1 MDRRQQHRRVKDLL
15 QHLDHC
21 CEQWAEANGAAAQY
35 LAQTIDRQLAELRG
49 LLMADQAGSPQRRAA

>member
-15 QHLDHC
+15 QHLDRS

-49 LLMADQAGSPQRRAA
+49 LLLTEQAVMPERRAA